1 MKKGMR
7 AAAMVAALALLV
19 TAAAGCGNGKTENT
33 ASNKTLTVE
42 VFERGNAPANGE
54 TADDNR
60 WTQWINDEFG
70 KQNNIT
76 VKFHPIQRSQEVE
89 MLNMLMASK
98 QAPDI
103 IFTYDRTIFNSFV
116 QQKGLTDLTTLI
128 DKEGPQLK
136 EMLGGI
142 LDYMTVDDK
151 LYGIPAARSYPGQFT
166 SYVRK
171 DWLDKLGLD
180 IPQSREDV
188 YEMIKQFKEKDPGG
202 VGKENVVGYP
212 LTANSFSQEDWQQNT
227 LHLVYSFVED
237 MTKEEFFTL
246 PQIMYPGYRE
256 GVRYLNKLYNEGL
269 LDKEFALQNDNKK
282 FDEHISAGRAGFFAR
297 DTNVG
302 FNANGAVGAL
312 LANNPEAELIAVDPF
327 KNKAGHTPKRLYNP
341 AAMYIMI
348 PAFSKNATE
357 AVQYMNW
364 MADKEVGRELMFGVE
379 GEHYRLVED
388 VPVTI
393 DPDYNALTK
402 WNNTDLSIIY
412 NGADYGSMEKYFTSL
427 RVQDERYGELKEQ
440 GARVAV
446 VDGYYDPFYTVIL
459 ESETKYRAVL
469 NKKYQEL
476 MIKSIMASESE
487 FDAVYDRLTEEYME
501 IGGRA
506 LTEER
511 KKAFDAGQYIE
522 PEGEGIYK
530 PYRD

>member
-7 AAAMVAALALLV
+7 IVAAAAVIVLM
-19 TAAAGCGNGKTENT
+19 AAAATGCGNNGAGNHTGG
-33 ASNKTLTVE
+33 KTLTVE

-60 WTQWINDEFG
+60 WTKWINDEFG
-70 KQNNIT
+70 KKNNIT

-116 QQKGLTDLTTLI
+116 QQNGLTELTELVN
-128 DKEGPQLK
+128 EHGPQLK
-136 EMLGGI
+136 GMVGSI
-142 LDYMTVDDK
+142 LEYMTVDDK
-151 LYGIPAARSYPGQFT
+151 LYGIPAVRSYPGQFT

-171 DWLDKLGLD
+171 DWLDKLGLKA
-180 IPQSREDV
+180 PQTRDEV

-202 VGKENVVGYP
+202 VGKENVVAYP

-282 FDEHISAGRAGFFAR
+282 FDEHISAGRAGFFVR

-302 FNANGAVGAL
+302 FNSAGAVGAL
-312 LANNPEAELIAVDPF
+312 FANNPEAELIAVDPF
-327 KNKAGHTPKRLYNP
+327 KNKDGRTPKRLYNP

-348 PAFSKNATE
+348 PAFSQNAKE
-357 AVQYMNW
+357 AIQYMDW

-379 GEHYRLVED
+379 GEHYRLEED

-393 DPDYNALTK
+393 DSEHNALTK

-427 RVQDERYGELKEQ
+427 RVQDEKYGAIKEQ
-440 GARVAV
+440 GARTAV

-476 MIKSIMASESE
+476 MIKSIMASETE

-506 LTEER
+506 LVEER
-511 KKAFDAGQYIE
+511 RKAFADGHYIE
-522 PEGEGIYK
+522 PEGEGIYR